1 MVDDRRWGD
10 VVPTTTAASADHA
23 SDEAALV
30 FTDIVP
36 IILLEVGHP

>member
-10 VVPTTTAASADHA
+10 VVPTTAASADHA
-23 SDEAALV
+23 SDEAVLV

-36 IILLEVGHP
+36 LILLEVGHP